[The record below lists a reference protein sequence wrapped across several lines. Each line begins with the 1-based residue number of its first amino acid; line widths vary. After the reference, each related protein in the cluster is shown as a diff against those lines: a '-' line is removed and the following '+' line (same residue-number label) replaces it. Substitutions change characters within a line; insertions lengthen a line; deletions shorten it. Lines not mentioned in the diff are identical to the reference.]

1 LRQSEYAM
9 TLVQEKSTAN
19 ARRDP
24 AAVKAVVAALAAKF
38 GNRLVT
44 SQAVREQHANTT
56 TWIANQPPD
65 AVVFPQSTSDVQDI
79 VRICAGH
86 RVPVIPFGTGT
97 SLEGHINAPRGGVSI
112 DFRDMNRVLA
122 VNAQDLDCVVEPG
135 ITRKQL
141 NEHLRDQ
148 GLFFP
153 LDPGADASLGGMA
166 ATRCSGTNAVRYGTM
181 KDNVIALEVVLPN
194 GELMTTARR
203 AKKSSAGYD
212 LTRLMVGSEGTLG
225 VITELTLK
233 LSGIPEAISGGVCP
247 FPSVEAACNAA
258 IATIQS
264 GIPVARIELLDELQV
279 KATNLYSKLALPEVP
294 VLFVEF
300 HGSPAGVAEQAERF
314 GEIARDLGGGPFEW
328 ATKPEDRTRLWQARH
343 DAYWAG
349 RGLRPGAQAVATD
362 VCVPISRLAECVTET
377 QRDIARE
384 RLIAPILGHVGDG
397 NFHLTL
403 LVDTDD
409 AAEVKAAKGLCER
422 LVERALAMDGTCTG
436 EHGVGQG
443 KMKYLAG
450 ELGQPALGVMA
461 AIKRALDPHDIMN
474 PGKIVATE

>member
-1 LRQSEYAM
+1 M
-9 TLVQEKSTAN
+9 TSAQGKAAVQEQPAGR
-19 ARRDP
+19 ARDP
-24 AAVKAVVAALAAKF
+24 AAVNAVIAALAAQF

-56 TWIANQPPD
+56 TWIENEAPD
-65 AVVFPQSTSDVQDI
+65 AVVFPQTTADVQAI
-79 VRICAGH
+79 VRICAAH

-97 SLEGHINAPRGGVSI
+97 SLEGHINAPFGGVSV
-112 DFRDMNRVLA
+112 DFRDMNKVLA

-181 KDNVIALEVVLPN
+181 KDNVLGLKVVLAN

-233 LSGIPEAISGGVCP
+233 LTGIPEAISGGVCP

-279 KATNLYSKLALPEVP
+279 KATNLYSKLTLPEVP
-294 VLFVEF
+294 MLFVEF
-300 HGSPAGVAEQAERF
+300 HGSPAGVAEQSERF
-314 GEIARDLGGGPFEW
+314 GEIADDLGGGPFEW
-328 ATKPEDRTRLWQARH
+328 TTKPEDRTRLWQARH

-349 RGLRPGAQAVATD
+349 RGLRPGVQVIATD
-362 VCVPISRLAECVTET
+362 VCVPLSRLAECVTET
-377 QRDIARE
+377 QREIAAHG
-384 RLIAPILGHVGDG
+384 LVAPIMGHVGDG

-403 LVDTDD
+403 LVDMAD
-409 AAEVKAAKGLCER
+409 AAEVKAAKILCER

-450 ELGQPALGVMA
+450 ELGEPALAAMA
-461 AIKRALDPHDIMN
+461 AIKRALDPDGIMN
-474 PGKIVATE
+474 PGKIVAVE